1 MPNLWNQLAGVN
13 PIAAGVTMVQANKGS
28 EEAIG
33 ATAQIP
39 FIGKQVFGYHQYLK
53 GLKQKEGLV
62 RPEYEIPQEVQQNL
76 TQAQLMAL
84 EGLPAEQKRQ
94 YIQNIQRSM
103 TSNLAALTGR
113 KAGLVGVSGL
123 AQTEADAY
131 GNLLGMDAQARQ
143 ANQQQLMQQRALMG
157 DQKALQWQI
166 NQMQPYLQSYGE
178 AQGLIGAGTQNMAQG
193 SQELTKT
200 ATDVGTQLVKL
211 GMM

>member
-1 MPNLWNQLAGVN
+1 MAVGDKFIKAFSDMPEER
-13 PIAAGVTMVQANKGS
+13 AAGLLP
-28 EEAIG
+28 
-33 ATAQIP
+33 IP
-39 FIGKQVFGYHQYLK
+39 FVGKQAFGYYQYLK
-53 GLKQKEGLV
+53 GMKQKEGLV

-178 AQGLIGAGTQNMAQG
+178 AQGLIGGGIQNVNTGTAENQKYFSDLGAQA
-193 SQELTKT
+193 LKI
-200 ATDVGTQLVKL
+200 
-211 GMM
+211 GMMAGGVPPV